1 MIVPLIAQGSAWPAP
16 SRWKPGV
23 SVNEKPLGL
32 EAEPGSSSQNSE
44 PRSFLEILTWCL
56 GEGWEESPGG
66 VLENAPAQGR
76 GAQEPCTPSSGLRY
90 ETTGS
95 RSKGRGAV
103 GA

>member
-1 MIVPLIAQGSAWPAP
+1 MIVPPIAQGSAWPAP

-66 VLENAPAQGR
+66 VLENALAQGQGR
-76 GAQEPCTPSSGLRY
+76 PGALHPEL
-90 ETTGS
+90 GS
-95 RSKGRGAV
+95 QV
-103 GA
+103 